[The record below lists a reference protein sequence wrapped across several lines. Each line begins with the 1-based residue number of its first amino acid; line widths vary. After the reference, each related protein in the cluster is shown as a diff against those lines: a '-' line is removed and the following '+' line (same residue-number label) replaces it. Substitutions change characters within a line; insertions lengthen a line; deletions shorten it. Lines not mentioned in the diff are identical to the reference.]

1 MLFHAPWES
10 WHLFSCIR
18 YICLAS
24 EATVL
29 ILGLFCLTFFQKF
42 SSASKY
48 AALLMDGDQGDD
60 AEDVE

>member
-1 MLFHAPWES
+1 MKEDLE
-10 WHLFSCIR
+10 R
-18 YICLAS
+18 
-24 EATVL
+24 
-29 ILGLFCLTFFQKF
+29 KF

>member
-1 MLFHAPWES
+1 M
-10 WHLFSCIR
+10 
-18 YICLAS
+18 
-24 EATVL
+24 L
-29 ILGLFCLTFFQKF
+29 ILVLFCFHLFQKF